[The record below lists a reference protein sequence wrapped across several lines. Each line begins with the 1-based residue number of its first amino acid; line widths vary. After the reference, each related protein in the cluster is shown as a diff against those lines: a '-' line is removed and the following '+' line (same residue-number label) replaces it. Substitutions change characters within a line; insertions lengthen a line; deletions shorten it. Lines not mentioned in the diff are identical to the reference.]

1 MSILST
7 IKSPTDLKKLTLE
20 QLPQLAHEMREFL
33 IDSVSQTGGHLAPS
47 LGVIELTIMMHY
59 LFSTPKDKFIWDVG
73 HQAYPHKMITG
84 RTDLFH
90 TLRKY
95 NGISGFPHI
104 TESEHDAL
112 TVGHASTSISGALGY
127 ARARDIRGGDEN
139 VLAVIGDGAL
149 TGGLAFEALNNLGH
163 SSTKM
168 TVILNDNEMSIAPNV
183 GGVSKYLTKIITDK
197 KFNKLKDNIW
207 NMLEKMPKVGK
218 PIQSAVHN
226 LEEAAMRVITP
237 GKFFEDMGISYIGPV
252 DGHNYEELMAVLKYA
267 RDESRGPLLIH
278 VLTQKGKG
286 YHPAENNK
294 AKFHGIGS
302 FHKDTGEVK
311 TGSGPAH
318 KSYSACFGD
327 ALCKLAANDKTIAAV
342 TAAMPDGTGLS
353 GFRDQYPDRFFDVGI
368 AEGHAV
374 TFSAGLALNGVKPV
388 VAVYST
394 FLQRAYDHMI
404 HDVALEN
411 LNVVF
416 AIDRAGVVGNDGPTH
431 HGCLD
436 MTYLRSIPNMT
447 VLAPSNGTE
456 LQEMLYAALYKIDGP
471 VAIRFP
477 RGNVPEAQLPSDY
490 STAGAS
496 FEPKE
501 LTAGTKTVLLSA
513 GHFLPIVEGTHAVLK
528 KAGIETALWDARTVK
543 PLSLSAYKQLFSDFD
558 TIVTFE
564 QNTIRGGFGAA
575 VLEVAAALYEAGEI
589 SSIPKILP
597 IGYPDEFIT
606 QGSMD
611 ELMVDIDFTP
621 ELLAARIQ
629 NYLKK

>member
-1 MSILST
+1 MDLLST
-7 IKSPTDLKKLTLE
+7 IKSPADLKKLTPD
-20 QLPQLAHEMREFL
+20 QFPQLAHEMREFL

-47 LGVIELTIMMHY
+47 LGVIELTIVMHY
-59 LFSTPKDKFIWDVG
+59 LFETPKDKFIWDVG

-84 RTDLFH
+84 RTDQFD

-127 ARARDIRGGDEN
+127 ARGRDIKGGNEN
-139 VLAVIGDGAL
+139 VIAVIGDGAL
-149 TGGLAFEALNNLGH
+149 TGGLAYEALNNLGH
-163 SSTKM
+163 SNTKM

-252 DGHNYEELMAVLKYA
+252 DGHNYEELTAVLKYA
-267 RDESRGPLLIH
+267 RDESHGPLLIH

-294 AKFHGIGS
+294 PKFHGIGS
-302 FHKDTGEVK
+302 FHKDTGEVVK
-311 TGSGPAH
+311 GSGPSN

-327 ALCKLAANDKTIAAV
+327 ALCKLAANDSTIAAI

-353 GFRDQYPDRFFDVGI
+353 GFRDQFPERFFDVGI
-368 AEGHAV
+368 AEGHGV
-374 TFSAGLALNGVKPV
+374 TFSAGLALSGIKPV

-436 MTYLRSIPNMT
+436 LSYLRSIPNMT

-456 LQEMLYAALYKIDGP
+456 LQNMLYAALYEIDGP

-477 RGNVPEAQLPSDY
+477 RGNVPETQLPSDFTKGLPY
-490 STAGAS
+490 N
-496 FEPKE
+496 PVE
-501 LTAGTKTVLLSA
+501 LVKGSKTLLLSA
-513 GHFLPIVEGTHAVLK
+513 GHFLPIVEGTQACLK
-528 KAGIETALWDARTVK
+528 EAGIETALWDAQTVK
-543 PLSLSAYKQLFSDFD
+543 PLDSDAYATLCSDFN

-564 QNTIRGGFGAA
+564 QNSIRGGFGSG
-575 VLEVAAALYEAGEI
+575 VLEIASELFEAGKI
-589 SSIPKILP
+589 KRIPKILP
-597 IGYPDEFIT
+597 IGYPDDFIT

-621 ELLAARIQ
+621 ELLAVRIQ
-629 NYLKK
+629 NFLKK

>member
-1 MSILST
+1 MDLLST
-7 IKSPTDLKKLTLE
+7 IKSPADLKKLTPE
-20 QLPQLAHEMREFL
+20 QFPQLAHEMREFL
-33 IDSVSQTGGHLAPS
+33 IDSVSRTGGHLAPS
-47 LGVIELTIMMHY
+47 LGVIELTIIMHY
-59 LFSTPKDKFIWDVG
+59 LFETPKDKFIWDVG

-84 RTDLFH
+84 RTDQFD

-127 ARARDIRGGDEN
+127 ARARDIKGGDEN
-139 VLAVIGDGAL
+139 VIAVIGDGAL
-149 TGGLAFEALNNLGH
+149 TGGLAYEALNNLGH
-163 SSTKM
+163 SNTRM

-237 GKFFEDMGISYIGPV
+237 GKFFEDLGISYIGPV
-252 DGHNYEELMAVLKYA
+252 DGHNYEELTAVLKYA
-267 RDESRGPLLIH
+267 RDESHGPLLIH

-302 FHKDTGEVK
+302 FHKDTGEVVK
-311 TGSGPAH
+311 ENSPVH

-327 ALCKLAANDKTIAAV
+327 ALCKLAANDPTIAAV

-353 GFRDQYPDRFFDVGI
+353 GFRDSFPERFFDVGI

-374 TFSAGLALNGVKPV
+374 TFSAGLALNGIKPV

-456 LQEMLYAALYKIDGP
+456 LQDMLHAALYEIDGP

-477 RGNVPEAQLPSDY
+477 RGNVPEADLPLEFHKSATFDPR
-490 STAGAS
+490 
-496 FEPKE
+496 EIK
-501 LTAGTKTVLLSA
+501 AGTKTVLLSA
-513 GHFLPIVEGTHAVLK
+513 GHFLPIVESTHEVLK
-528 KAGIETALWDARTVK
+528 QAGIETALWDAQTIK
-543 PLSLSAYKQLFSDFD
+543 PLSADAYAKLLGEFD

-564 QNTIRGGFGAA
+564 QNSVRGGFGAA
-575 VLEVAAALYEAGEI
+575 VLEMAAELFEAGKI
-589 SSIPKILP
+589 TSIPKILP

-621 ELLAARIQ
+621 ELLAQRIQ
-629 NYLKK
+629 SFLKK